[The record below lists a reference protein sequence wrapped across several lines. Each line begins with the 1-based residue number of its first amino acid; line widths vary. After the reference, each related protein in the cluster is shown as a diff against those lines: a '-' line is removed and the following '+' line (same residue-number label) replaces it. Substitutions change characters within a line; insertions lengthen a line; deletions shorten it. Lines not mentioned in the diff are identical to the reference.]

1 MNNKTNDTKI
11 VNSKTVICV
20 ICEIALIN
28 QAIDE
33 VNQVIEYAE

>member
-11 VNSKTVICV
+11 VNSKTV

>member
-1 MNNKTNDTKI
+1 MNNKTNDNRI
-11 VNSKTVICV
+11 VISKTAICV
-20 ICEIALIN
+20 ISEIALIN